1 MNAFSDRPWLA
12 AYAPG
17 VPHTIKEPTETLS
30 DMLEASVKRY
40 GRHVALDFFG
50 ATTSYEELGE
60 EISRV
65 ANGLRKLGVTPGD
78 RVALVL
84 PNCPQHVVAFY
95 AVLRLGGIV
104 VEHNPLYTN
113 REMRHQFEDHGAR
126 VAIVWDKVYD
136 SVRSFPKDMGVT
148 EVVTVDLIQAMPLG
162 KRLALKLPIKKAK
175 AARAALTTGP
185 SKGAIRWDTL
195 VGSRRLHR
203 SHPRPSL
210 SDTAVLQYTSGT
222 TGAPKG
228 AVLSHHNLRANAAQ
242 GAAWVPGLRPG
253 NETVYAV
260 LPMFHAYGLTL
271 CLTFAVSMG
280 ARLVLFPKFDE
291 KLVLDA
297 ARHAP
302 PTFLPAVPP
311 IYDRLVTA
319 AAARK
324 VSLEGI
330 RFAISGAM
338 NLPVSVVGRWEDATG
353 GLLVEGYGMTEASPI
368 ASGNPMGPSRRPGTV
383 GVPFPST
390 EIRVVAPSDPLVD
403 LEFEE
408 EGELLLRG
416 PQIFSGYWDRP
427 SESAQ
432 VLLPDGW
439 LRTGDIVRVSA
450 DGFITVVDRMK
461 ELIISGGFNVAP
473 SEVEAALLSHPDI
486 VDAAVVGLPGAV
498 GGEDIVA
505 AVVLV
510 DGAMLDAEAVRE
522 YCRTRLSAYKI
533 PRRIVEVADLP
544 RSLIGKVLRREV
556 RATMMRG

>member
-1 MNAFSDRPWLA
+1 VNAFSDRPWLA

-17 VPHTIKEPTETLS
+17 VPHEITEPTETLS
-30 DMLEASVKRY
+30 DMMEASAKRY
-40 GRHVALDFFG
+40 GRHIALDFFG
-50 ATTSYEELGE
+50 ATTSYEELRE
-60 EISRV
+60 QISRV
-65 ANGLRKLGVTPGD
+65 ANGLRKLGVSPGD

-95 AVLRLGGIV
+95 AVLRLGAIV
-104 VEHNPLYTN
+104 VEHNPLYTD
-113 REMRHQFEDHGAR
+113 RELRHQFEDHGAR

-148 EVVTVDLIQAMPLG
+148 EVVSVDLIQAMPLG
-162 KRLALKLPIKKAK
+162 KRLALKLPLRKART
-175 AARAALTTGP
+175 ARAALTSGTG
-185 SKGAIRWDTL
+185 KGSTRWDTL
-195 VGSRRLHR
+195 ADSRRLHR

-210 SDTAVLQYTSGT
+210 TDTAVLQYTSGT
-222 TGAPKG
+222 TGTPKG
-228 AVLSHHNLRANAAQ
+228 AMLSHYNLRANAAQ

-253 NETVYAV
+253 DETVYAV

-271 CLTFAVSMG
+271 CLTFAMSMG

-324 VSLEGI
+324 VSLNGI

-338 NLPVSVVGRWEDATG
+338 NLPVSIVERWEGATG
-353 GLLVEGYGMTEASPI
+353 GLLVEGYGMTESSPI
-368 ASGNPMGPSRRPGTV
+368 ATGNPMGPSRRPGTV

-416 PQIFSGYWDRP
+416 PQVFSGYWDRP

-473 SEVEAALLSHPDI
+473 SEVEAALLSHPDV
-486 VDAAVVGLPGAV
+486 VDAAVVGIPSSS

-510 DGAMLDAEAVRE
+510 DGSVLDVDAVRE

-533 PRRIVEVADLP
+533 PRRIVDVADLP

-556 RATMMRG
+556 RATLMRG